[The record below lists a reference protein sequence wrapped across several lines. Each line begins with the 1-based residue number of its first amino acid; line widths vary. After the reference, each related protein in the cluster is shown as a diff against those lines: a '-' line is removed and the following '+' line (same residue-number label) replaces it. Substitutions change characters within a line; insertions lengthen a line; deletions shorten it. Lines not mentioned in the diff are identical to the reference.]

1 MSPKKTRERSSLTI
15 WLKPLILFAGVLLLL
30 MTGSEMLNL
39 AWGSGHLLGELSGK
53 WAATLL
59 SYLFLAAALFVL
71 LFRSLYAPRRL
82 NILRGRLL
90 ALREKLGKW
99 RGLVAFLVAAFPA
112 YFVFYFP
119 WGGLF
124 VGFFTRL
131 LVFILAISGTTIL
144 IASKKEGLF
153 SWRALLLAGL
163 FTGTLLV
170 LAESFALVSNY
181 PFALHWSEGN
191 RLWDYSVLFGR
202 ARYNYP
208 ASEPVFAWIDPAR
221 QALWGLPFLMP
232 SLPIWAARLW
242 GAFLTTIPYAL
253 LGWFAFR
260 PLKEARGQW
269 VAGGIWALIFLNQ
282 GPIYTPLIFS
292 AILVA
297 ATRRRPMWLALP
309 LVYVAGLYAGSSRF
323 TWAFAPA
330 IWAALLALSDGVLLH
345 TKLTTRDWLRA
356 AALGLAGLWT
366 KGLPILL
373 GILAGLLP
381 ISSSVVATPAPSGM
395 PGEQGIDTIQNLQ
408 ATATGQPFIWY
419 RLFPNDVY
427 PPGILLGLALAALPL
442 ILLLWYLAH
451 RGFWKTVL
459 WQRIALLLGCGSF
472 LVVGVIASVKVGGG
486 ADLHNLDMF
495 LVSLVLLAGIAWEAG
510 FYKRLT
516 NFLQENS
523 RVRWLL
529 AAMILIPAF
538 TPMASGKP
546 LVLPTAERTQFVLER
561 IQDKMTCAR
570 EFGEVLFMD
579 QRQLITFGQMGDLP
593 LIVDYEK
600 KFVMDQALAGNEAY
614 FAPFRA
620 HLAAGRFALIVSERE
635 GTLYKDLDQES
646 VGDSL
651 VEENNAWVRW
661 VSTPL
666 LQYYESVGNFKD
678 AAVELFMPI
687 ERNFDCP

>member
-1 MSPKKTRERSSLTI
+1 MSPKKTRKWSLPAV
-15 WLKPLILFAGVLLLL
+15 WSKHPILFGGGLLLL
-30 MTGSEMLNL
+30 MAGLEMFNL
-39 AWGSGHLLGELSGK
+39 GWGSGHLLGELSAK
-53 WAATLL
+53 WVATLL
-59 SYLFLAAALFVL
+59 VYLFLATALL
-71 LFRSLYAPRRL
+71 LLLSRSLYAPRKL
-82 NILRGRLL
+82 NNLRGGLL
-90 ALREKLGKW
+90 TWREKLGKG
-99 RGLVAFLVAAFPA
+99 RGLVAFLVAALPA
-112 YFVFYFP
+112 YFVFYSA
-119 WGGLF
+119 WGDLF
-124 VGFFTRL
+124 VGFFTRSII
-131 LVFILAISGTTIL
+131 FILAISLTTNL
-144 IASKKEGLF
+144 LASKKEGLF

-163 FTGTLLV
+163 FTGSLLV

-191 RLWDYSVLFGR
+191 RLWDYSLLFGR

-208 ASEPVFAWIDPAR
+208 AGEPIFAWIDPGR
-221 QALWGLPFLMP
+221 QALWGLPFLIP
-232 SLPIWAARLW
+232 ALPILAARLW
-242 GAFLTTIPYAL
+242 GAFLTTVPYAL

-269 VAGGIWALIFLNQ
+269 IAAGLWALIFLNQ
-282 GPIYTPLIFS
+282 GPIYTPLILS

-297 ATRRRPMWLALP
+297 ATRRRPIWLALP
-309 LVYVAGLYAGSSRF
+309 LVYLAGLYAGSSRF

-330 IWAALLALSDGVLLH
+330 IWGALLALSDGVLLH
-345 TKLTTRDWLRA
+345 AKLTARDWLRA

-373 GILAGLLP
+373 GVLASLLP
-381 ISSSVVATPAPSGM
+381 VSSAVVATPTPSGM
-395 PGEQGIDTIQNLQ
+395 PGEQVLGTIEGLQ
-408 ATATGQPFIWY
+408 ATAAGQPFIWY

-442 ILLLWYLAH
+442 ILLLWYLAR
-451 RGFWKTVL
+451 RGLWKTVL

-495 LVSLVLLAGIAWEAG
+495 LVGLVLLAGVAWEAG
-510 FYKRLT
+510 FYKRLKK
-516 NFLQENS
+516 FLQETS
-523 RVRWLL
+523 LVRWLL

-538 TPMASGKP
+538 TPMAAGKP

-561 IQDKMTCAR
+561 IQYKVACAR
-570 EFGEVLFMD
+570 QYGEVLFMD
-579 QRQLITFGQMGDLP
+579 QRQLITFGQMADLP

-614 FAPFRA
+614 FEEFRTD
-620 HLAAGRFALIVSERE
+620 LATGRFALIVSERE
-635 GTLYKDLDQES
+635 GTLYKDLDQET

-666 LQYYESVGNFKD
+666 FQYYESVGNFKD

>member
-1 MSPKKTRERSSLTI
+1 MGHKKTRKRSFLSV
-15 WLKPLILFAGVLLLL
+15 WLKPFILFAGLVLLL
-30 MTGSEMLNL
+30 MTGFEMFNL
-39 AWGSGHLLGELSGK
+39 GWGSGHLLGELSGK
-53 WAATLL
+53 WAAALI
-59 SYLFLAAALFVL
+59 SYLFLAIALFVL
-71 LFRSLYAPRRL
+71 LFHSLYAPRKL
-82 NILRGRLL
+82 NNLRGRLL
-90 ALREKLGKW
+90 VFREKLGKG
-99 RGLVAFLVAAFPA
+99 RGLTAFFVAAFPGFLA
-112 YFVFYFP
+112 FYSP

-124 VGFFTRL
+124 TGFFTRL
-131 LVFILAISGTTIL
+131 LVFILVIL
-144 IASKKEGLF
+144 VTSILTASKKEGLF

-208 ASEPVFAWIDPAR
+208 ASEPIFVWIDPGR
-221 QALWGLPFLMP
+221 QALWGLPFLIP
-232 SLPIWAARLW
+232 SLPIWVARLW
-242 GAFLTTIPYAL
+242 AAFLTTIPYAL

-260 PLKEARGQW
+260 SLKEARGQW
-269 VAGGIWALIFLNQ
+269 LAAGLWALIFLNQ

-297 ATRRRPMWLALP
+297 ATRRRPIWLALP

-323 TWAFAPA
+323 TWVFAPA
-330 IWAALLALSDGVLLH
+330 IWAALLALSDGVLLR
-345 TKLTTRDWLRA
+345 TKLTVKDWLRA

-373 GILAGLLP
+373 GVLASLLP
-381 ISSSVVATPAPSGM
+381 VSSAVGTTPTPSGM
-395 PGEQGIDTIQNLQ
+395 PGEQGLETIQGLQ
-408 ATATGQPFIWY
+408 ATASGQPFIWY

-442 ILLLWYLAH
+442 ILLLWYLARH
-451 RGFWKTVL
+451 GFWKTVL

-495 LVSLVLLAGIAWEAG
+495 LVSLVLLAGVAWEAG
-510 FYKRLT
+510 FYKHLT
-516 NFLQENS
+516 KFLRENS
-523 RVRWLL
+523 PVRWLL
-529 AAMILIPAF
+529 AAMILVPAF
-538 TPMASGKP
+538 TPMASGEP
-546 LVLPTAERTQFVLER
+546 LVLPTPDRTQFVLGR
-561 IQDKMTCAR
+561 IHDKVACAR
-570 EFGEVLFMD
+570 HYGEVLFMD
-579 QRQLITFGQMGDLP
+579 QRQLITFGQMDDLP
-593 LIVDYEK
+593 LVVDYEK

-614 FAPFRA
+614 FAQFRA
-620 HLAAGRFALIVSERE
+620 DLAAGRFALIVSERE

-678 AAVELFMPI
+678 AAVELFLPI

>member
-1 MSPKKTRERSSLTI
+1 MSPKKTPKRSLLNP
-15 WLKPLILFAGVLLLL
+15 WLKPLVFAVSSFLLL
-30 MTGSEMLNL
+30 MAGVEIFALG
-39 AWGSGHLLGELSGK
+39 WGSGHLLGKLSAK
-53 WAATLL
+53 WVLTLAF
-59 SYLFLAAALFVL
+59 YLFLAITLFL
-71 LFRSLYAPRRL
+71 LIFRRLYAPDKL
-82 NILRGRLL
+82 NNLRVGLVTW
-90 ALREKLGKW
+90 REKLGKW
-99 RGLVAFLVAAFPA
+99 RGLVVFLTTIFPA
-112 YFVFYFP
+112 YFVFYSG
-119 WGGLF
+119 WGNLF
-124 VGFFTRL
+124 AGFFTRL
-131 LVFILAISGTTIL
+131 FIFILAISVTTIL
-144 IASKKEGLF
+144 LPSKKEGLF

-208 ASEPVFAWIDPAR
+208 ASEPIFAWIDPGR
-221 QALWGLPFLMP
+221 QALWGLPFLIS

-242 GAFLTTIPYAL
+242 GAFLTTVPYAL

-260 PLKEARGQW
+260 PLKEVRGQW
-269 VAGGIWALIFLNQ
+269 AAAGLWALIFLNQ
-282 GPIYTPLIFS
+282 GPIYTPLILS

-297 ATRRRPMWLALP
+297 ATRRRPIWLSLP
-309 LVYVAGLYAGSSRF
+309 LVYLAGLYAGSSRF

-345 TKLTTRDWLRA
+345 SKLTVRDCLRA

-373 GILAGLLP
+373 GVLASLLP
-381 ISSSVVATPAPSGM
+381 ISSAVVTTPTPSGM
-395 PGEQGIDTIQNLQ
+395 PGEQVIETIEGLQ
-408 ATATGQPFIWY
+408 ATAAGQPFIWY

-442 ILLLWYLAH
+442 ILLLWHLAR
-451 RGFWKTVL
+451 RGFWKTL
-459 WQRIALLLGCGSF
+459 PWQRIALVLGCGSF

-495 LVSLVLLAGIAWEAG
+495 LVSLVLLAGVAWEAG
-510 FYKRLT
+510 FYKRLSK
-516 NFLQENS
+516 FLQENS
-523 RVRWLL
+523 SLRWLL

-538 TPMASGKP
+538 TPMAGGKP
-546 LVLPTAERTQFVLER
+546 LILPTAERTEFVLER
-561 IQDKMTCAR
+561 IQNKVACAR
-570 EFGEVLFMD
+570 QYGEVLFMD
-579 QRQLITFGQMGDLP
+579 QRQLITFGEMGDLP
-593 LIVDYEK
+593 LVVDYEK

-614 FAPFRA
+614 FEQFRA
-620 HLAAGRFALIVSERE
+620 DLAAGRFALIVSERE

-687 ERNFDCP
+687 ERSFDCP

>member
-1 MSPKKTRERSSLTI
+1 MSSKKTRKGSLPAI
-15 WLKPLILFAGVLLLL
+15 WSKQLILFAGGLLLL
-30 MTGSEMLNL
+30 IAGFEMFNL
-39 AWGSGHLLGELSGK
+39 GWGSGHLLGELSAK
-53 WAATLL
+53 WIATL
-59 SYLFLAAALFVL
+59 SAYLFLATALLFL
-71 LFRSLYAPRRL
+71 FFRSLYTPKKL
-82 NILRGRLL
+82 NNLRGKLI
-90 ALREKLGKW
+90 AWREKLGRLRKLAAL
-99 RGLVAFLVAAFPA
+99 LVATLPA
-112 YFVFYFP
+112 YFVFYSP
-119 WGGLF
+119 WGNLF
-124 VGFFTRL
+124 VGLFTRL
-131 LVFILAISGTTIL
+131 VIFILAISLTTIL
-144 IASKKEGLF
+144 LASKKKGLF
-153 SWRALLLAGL
+153 SWRSLLLAGF
-163 FTGTLLV
+163 FTGGLLV

-202 ARYNYP
+202 GRYDYP
-208 ASEPVFAWIDPAR
+208 AGEPIFAWIDPGR
-221 QALWGLPFLMP
+221 QALWGLPFLIP

-242 GAFLTTIPYAL
+242 GAFLTTVPYAL

-260 PLKEARGQW
+260 PLKKARGQW
-269 VAGGIWALIFLNQ
+269 IAAGLWALIFLNQ
-282 GPIYTPLIFS
+282 GPIYTPLILS

-297 ATRRRPMWLALP
+297 ATRRRPIWLALP
-309 LVYVAGLYAGSSRF
+309 LVYLAGLYAGSSRF

-330 IWAALLALSDGVLLH
+330 IWGALLALSDGVLLH
-345 TKLTTRDWLRA
+345 AKLTARDWLRA

-373 GILAGLLP
+373 GVFASLLP
-381 ISSSVVATPAPSGM
+381 VSSAAATTPTPSGM
-395 PGEQGIDTIQNLQ
+395 PGEQVIETIEGLQ
-408 ATATGQPFIWY
+408 ATAGGQPFIWY
-419 RLFPNDVY
+419 RLLPNDVY
-427 PPGILLGLALAALPL
+427 PPGILLGLALGALPV
-442 ILLLWYLAH
+442 ILLLWYLAQ
-451 RGFWKTVL
+451 RGFWKTVF

-495 LVSLVLLAGIAWEAG
+495 LVSLVLLAGVAWEAG
-510 FYKRLT
+510 FYKRLK

-523 RVRWLL
+523 PVRLLL

-538 TPMASGKP
+538 TPMAAGKP
-546 LVLPTAERTQFVLER
+546 LVLPMAERTQFVLER
-561 IQDKMTCAR
+561 IQDKVACAR
-570 EFGEVLFMD
+570 QQGEVLFMD

-593 LIVDYEK
+593 LVVDYEK

-614 FAPFRA
+614 FEEFRA
-620 HLAAGRFALIVSERE
+620 DLAAGRFALIVSERE

>member
-1 MSPKKTRERSSLTI
+1 MSHKTTRKRSLLTI
-15 WLKPLILFAGVLLLL
+15 WLNPLVLFAGLVLLL
-30 MTGSEMLNL
+30 MAGIEMFNL
-39 AWGSGHLLGELSGK
+39 AWGSGNLLGRLSGK
-53 WAATLL
+53 WIVALLLYLLIAAL
-59 SYLFLAAALFVL
+59 LFLL
-71 LFRSLYAPRRL
+71 LLRRL
-82 NILRGRLL
+82 NDTKRLNDLRRSLL
-90 ALREKLGKW
+90 VLRERLAKG
-99 RGLVAFLVAAFPA
+99 RGPVAFLTAAFPA
-112 YFVFYFP
+112 YFVFYSP

-131 LVFILAISGTTIL
+131 LIFILAISATTIL
-144 IASKKEGLF
+144 ITSKKEGLF
-153 SWRALLLAGL
+153 SWRVFLLAGL

-208 ASEPVFAWIDPAR
+208 ASDPIFAWIDPGR
-221 QALWGLPFLMP
+221 QALWGLPFLLP
-232 SLPIWAARLW
+232 TLPIWAERLW
-242 GAFLTTIPYAL
+242 GAFLTTVPYAL

-269 VAGGIWALIFLNQ
+269 LAAGLWALIFLNQ

-292 AILVA
+292 AILVV
-297 ATRRRPMWLALP
+297 ATRRRPIWLVLP
-309 LVYVAGLYAGSSRF
+309 LVYLAGLYAGNSRF
-323 TWAFAPA
+323 TWVFAPA
-330 IWAALLALSDGVLLH
+330 IWVALLALSDSVLLH
-345 TKLTTRDWLRA
+345 AKLTIRDWLRA
-356 AALGLAGLWT
+356 AALSLAGLWT

-373 GILAGLLP
+373 GILAGILP
-381 ISSSVVATPAPSGM
+381 ISSSVAATPAPSGM
-395 PGEQGIDTIQNLQ
+395 PGEQVLETIQGLQ
-408 ATATGQPFIWY
+408 ATASGQPFIWY

-442 ILLLWYLAH
+442 ILLLWYLAR

-495 LVSLVLLAGIAWEAG
+495 LISLVLLAGVAWEAG
-510 FYKRLT
+510 FYKHLT
-516 NFLQENS
+516 KFLQENS
-523 RVRWLL
+523 PVRLLL

-538 TPMASGKP
+538 TPMASGRP

-561 IQDKMTCAR
+561 IQDKVACAR
-570 EFGEVLFMD
+570 QYGEVLFMD
-579 QRQLITFGQMGDLP
+579 QRQLITFGEVGELP

-614 FAPFRA
+614 FAHFRA
-620 HLAAGRFALIVSERE
+620 DLAAGRFVLIVSERE

-661 VSTPL
+661 VSAPL

-678 AAVELFMPI
+678 AAVELFLPI